1 MLGLR
6 PATFDDYPLFAEL
19 FPELETGDET
29 PDRERFRRDLL
40 PDTRIL
46 LVKERPV
53 GYLNSQVLDG
63 VGYVRQIV
71 IRRDAR
77 RTGLARQ
84 ALLRFADE
92 LRTLGCRRWCLNVN
106 PDNRAATRLYQALG
120 MGREYGSAALR
131 ISWDAA
137 ARLPPASGPLRTGE
151 VPPALDRKIEESFGL
166 VPGLLTAGRESK
178 KALCAVFS
186 PDGEV
191 LAVASFD
198 PHFPGA
204 FPFRARR
211 PELVQPL
218 LAEMRGHAR
227 PGDPEVHLVIE
238 GDGALAEYLVAHGA
252 LVKLRF
258 DHYGGEVPPA
268 QGAP

>member
-6 PATFDDYPLFAEL
+6 PATEDDYALFAEL
-19 FPELETGDET
+19 FPDLETGDET
-29 PDRERFRRDLL
+29 PDRERFLCDLL

-46 LVKERPV
+46 QEDERPV
-53 GYLNSQVLDG
+53 GYLISQVLDG

-71 IRRDAR
+71 IRRGAR
-77 RTGLARQ
+77 RKGLARQ

-92 LRTLGCRRWCLNVN
+92 LRLLGCRRWCLNVN
-106 PDNRAATRLYQALG
+106 PHNRAATRLYQALG
-120 MGREYGSAALR
+120 MSREYGSAALR

-137 ARLPPASGPLRTGE
+137 SRLPPASGPLRTGE
-151 VPPALDRKIEESFGL
+151 VPPELDRPVEEAFGMI
-166 VPGLLTAGRESK
+166 PGLLTAGREAK

-211 PELVQPL
+211 PELAQPL
-218 LAEMRGHAR
+218 LAAMRGHAR

-238 GDGALAEYLVAHGA
+238 GDGALAEHLFSHGA
-252 LVKLRF
+252 IVKLRF
-258 DHYGGEVPPA
+258 DHYGGEVPG

>member
-6 PATFDDYPLFAEL
+6 PATEDDYPLFAEL
-19 FPELETGDET
+19 FPDLETGDET
-29 PDRERFRRDLL
+29 PDRERFCRDLL

-46 LVKERPV
+46 LMDGRPA

-77 RTGLARQ
+77 QKGLARQ
-84 ALLRFADE
+84 ALLHFADE
-92 LRTLGCRRWCLNVN
+92 LRALGCRRWCLNVN
-106 PDNRAATRLYQALG
+106 PNNRVATRLYLSLG
-120 MGREYGSAALR
+120 MRREYGSAALR
-131 ISWDAA
+131 ISWDAV

-151 VPPALDRKIEESFGL
+151 LAPELDRPIEEAFGMA
-166 VPGLLTAGRESK
+166 PGLLTAAREARR
-178 KALCAVFS
+178 ALCAVFS
-186 PDGEV
+186 DEGEV

-198 PHFPGA
+198 PYFPGA

-211 PELVQPL
+211 PELAQPL
-218 LAEMRGHAR
+218 LAQMHRHAR

-238 GDGALAEYLVAHGA
+238 GDGALAEHLFSHGA
-252 LVKLRF
+252 IVKLRF
-258 DHYGGEVPPA
+258 DHYIGEVPA
-268 QGAP
+268 QGSP